1 MTTEIVFTLTG
12 KDRVGLVDQVTQVLL
27 DRGGNIQASR
37 MAHLGGEFA
46 MLMLVAVPSQ
56 NVAPLE
62 SDVAQWR
69 AQGYQV
75 TLTPTQGALAG
86 VPANSTAYAITV
98 EGADHEG
105 IIHEVA
111 HYLAQWGINI
121 EEMTTETMPAP
132 ITGQPLFAM
141 SALVIAP
148 ATLQS
153 DWQTQLGNVAQHLN
167 VDIRVNAAHE

>member
-27 DRGGNIQASR
+27 DRGGNFQASR

-46 MLMLVAVPSQ
+46 ILMLVALPSE
-56 NVAPLE
+56 NVAKL
-62 SDVAQWR
+62 DGDIAQWR

-75 TLTPTQGALAG
+75 TLTPTQGALSG
-86 VPANSTAYAITV
+86 VPADSAAYAIQV

-111 HYLAQWGINI
+111 HNLAQWGINI
-121 EEMTTETMPAP
+121 EEMTTETIPAP

-141 SALVIAP
+141 SALVVAP
-148 ATLQS
+148 ATLGQE
-153 DWQTQLGNVAQHLN
+153 WQKELGQVAQHLN
-167 VDIRVNAAHE
+167 VDIQVRAAQE